1 VAQVQVWRRSFD
13 VAPMRRYGDV
23 TPLPTTASLKA
34 KRDRGLSSWTEAI
47 ALDLRAGRNR
57 SVAAHGHSLRAI
69 VIHRFGLTPDETM
82 EIEIPTDN
90 PPLIDLDA
98 DVKPITAL
106 SLDAARAQR
115 RPPM

>member
-1 VAQVQVWRRSFD
+1 
-13 VAPMRRYGDV
+13 V
-23 TPLPTTASLKA
+23 TALPTTASRKT
-34 KRDRGLSSWTEAI
+34 KRDRGLPSWTQAI
-47 ALDLRAGRNR
+47 APDLRARRSR

-69 VIHRFGLTPDETM
+69 VIHRFGLTQDETM

-115 RPPM
+115 RPPV